1 MLRVVLLSPAILLP
15 NNGYDTYTKGAVAP
29 LANDMDGNAG
39 NKTVGTQK
47 KAAAIAGVAWYLHT
61 IAMMYQSSPASL
73 PPATLPMH

>member
-29 LANDMDGNAG
+29 LANNMYCHAG

-47 KAAAIAGVAWYLHT
+47 KP
-61 IAMMYQSSPASL
+61 QQ
-73 PPATLPMH
+73 